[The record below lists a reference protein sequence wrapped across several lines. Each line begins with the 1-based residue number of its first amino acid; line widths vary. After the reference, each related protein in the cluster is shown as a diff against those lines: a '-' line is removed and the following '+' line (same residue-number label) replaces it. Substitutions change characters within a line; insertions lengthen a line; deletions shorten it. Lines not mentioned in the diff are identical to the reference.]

1 MFELIYAVGPGL
13 SYCISAKPTLDF
25 FAQFDNVMQKI
36 EAPTEE
42 DIDSIARA
50 IVHAQRVTT
59 EVLGVEMD
67 GTRGDLAL
75 IQRLLDTGTI
85 ERESTYTLQ
94 ALGLAFG
101 RAFVHENKA
110 FDWWIVHD
118 GHGRDPVLR
127 YRDSSL
133 LAFPKT
139 MLSKRI
145 RDGEPLDVVGLFDQL
160 AEQLSQLIAQGYG
173 GR

>member
-1 MFELIYAVGPGL
+1 
-13 SYCISAKPTLDF
+13 
-25 FAQFDNVMQKI
+25 MQQI

-42 DIDSIARA
+42 DIDDIAQA
-50 IVHAQRVTT
+50 ILHAQRVAT

-67 GTRGDLAL
+67 GTRADLTL

-110 FDWWIVHD
+110 FDWWIVQD
-118 GHGRDPVLR
+118 GGGRAPVLR
-127 YRDSSL
+127 YRDSNL

-145 RDGEPLDVVGLFDQL
+145 RDGEALDVIELFDQL
-160 AEQLSQLIAQGYG
+160 ANRLGQLIAEGYG
-173 GR
+173 AS